1 MSSNRYSALYKHA
14 IIPLGYYL
22 IRAYLCGIRIEV
34 LNEEFFT
41 RHVEKGGKA
50 IAAIWHQRFFG
61 VIGYAKKFNK
71 LSASAIISKSGDGEL
86 ISQVAIRLG
95 IRPIR
100 GSSSSGGK
108 EALEAIVNDLA
119 VHRFAIQ
126 AVDGPKGPRQVV
138 KAGLIRMA
146 QLSGAPIFPVCIA
159 LNRAWML
166 NSWDRFLI
174 PKPFS
179 KVLVHWGNPIFIP
192 AEIDT
197 ETFENL
203 RLQVEERMIK
213 GHFEYDRTILR
224 NN

>member
-1 MSSNRYSALYKHA
+1 MPSNRDSVLYRHV

-22 IRAYLCGIRIEV
+22 IRSYLSVIRIKIH
-34 LNEEFFT
+34 NEEFFT
-41 RHVEKGGKA
+41 RHVEKGGQA

-61 VIGYAKKFNK
+61 VIGYAKKFSK
-71 LSASAIISKSGDGEL
+71 LSPSAIISKSRDGEL

-119 VHRFAIQ
+119 VHRFAIH
-126 AVDGPKGPRQVV
+126 AVDGPKGPGQVV

-159 LNRAWML
+159 VNRAWML
-166 NSWDRFLI
+166 KSWDHFLI

-179 KVLVHWGNPIFIP
+179 QVLVHWGDPIFIP
-192 AEIDT
+192 PEINT

-203 RLQVEERMIK
+203 RLRVEERMIK
-213 GHFEYDRTILR
+213 GHFECDRAIL
-224 NN
+224 NGS